1 MKLLLS
7 RFGPG
12 LLVAVTVAMAAS
24 FLSDHYRAPVM
35 LFALLLGMAFNF
47 LSQEG
52 RCVAGLQAASTQI
65 LQVGVALLGARITI
79 EQAAELGI
87 VPVATVFGAIVLTIL
102 FGIVV
107 ARLLGLPKQLGMLTG
122 GSVGIC
128 GASAAMA
135 MSSTFP
141 KYQGS
146 ERDTIFTVVAVTT
159 MSTLAM
165 IAYPVVAVKL
175 GLDHAQAGF
184 FLGATIHDVAQVVG
198 AGYSISEET
207 GDVATIVKLARV
219 AILVPVVLVFMLWF
233 RKRGAEPRISKLP
246 IPPFLIA
253 FPALVGINSTGVI
266 PEAVT
271 MILIDT
277 SRWCLVIAIAAIG
290 MKTSLKALAEV
301 GHRAIALIVAET
313 VFLALLILG
322 MIFMPHLW

>member
-1 MKLLLS
+1 MKILFS
-7 RFGPG
+7 RLGPG

-24 FLSDHYRAPVM
+24 FLSSHYGAPVM

-47 LSQEG
+47 LSEEG
-52 RCVAGLQAASTQI
+52 RCVAGLQTASTQV
-65 LQVGVALLGARITI
+65 LQVGVALLGARITL
-79 EQAAELGI
+79 EQVAELGLI
-87 VPVATVFGAIVLTIL
+87 PVATVFGAIVLTIL

-107 ARLLGLPKQLGMLTG
+107 ARFLGLPKQLGMLTG
-122 GSVGIC
+122 GAVGIC

-135 MSSTFP
+135 MASTFP

-159 MSTLAM
+159 MSTFAM
-165 IAYPVVAVKL
+165 IIYPIIAVKL
-175 GLDHAQAGF
+175 GLDQTQSGF

-198 AGYSISEET
+198 AGYSISNET
-207 GDVATIVKLARV
+207 GDAATIVKLARV
-219 AILVPVVLVFMLWF
+219 AMLVPVVLVFMLWF
-233 RKRGAEPRISKLP
+233 RKRGAAPRISKLP
-246 IPPFLIA
+246 VPPFLIA
-253 FPALVGINSTGVI
+253 FPLLVGINSTGVI

-271 MILIDT
+271 MILIDA

-313 VFLALLILG
+313 LFLALFILG
-322 MIFMPHLW
+322 VIFLPYVW